1 MKASGLI
8 GLIEIG
14 CNKGDCRMKGRY
26 SIITVVCLYV
36 VIFSFGLLSEPKT
49 KEQCPQPLEIS
60 PYDILLE
67 AETPN
72 SPRGIYV
79 VHFLERKSSPQ
90 EIHAEVRLLI
100 PRGQRPRWSPRR
112 QYILYEC
119 DGRIHVLERKTGKI
133 VSQRGLMRGYP
144 VYGWGPDDNKIL
156 LGSDRYIETQ
166 GKFTR
171 TVLGFRVAWKDD
183 RDDWT
188 EDNLG
193 DTIGFA
199 VYGITF
205 HHSKLADLWLGNP
218 TLSPDG
224 KRCAFEAYRLVSDY
238 GRSYSKIYTIEWVEP
253 PKKSKDMEY
262 LPIQRLTNLP
272 DDLLEVNPKWSPDGK
287 WIAFEVI
294 NPKALSHQVYIASPD
309 GSIVKPIPMPRS
321 YGNKYKIVKWFRKS
335 PKLLICI
342 ERINEII
349 NTNLHEFGVIDI
361 NTPDNSKVI
370 FCETN
375 IGLIALS
382 PNDNILAVYDAY
394 AVNFPYT
401 TSLRLIEIESDNP
414 SISRIVRGFPDNII
428 VYWMDW

>member
-1 MKASGLI
+1 MAEREEVI
-8 GLIEIG
+8 
-14 CNKGDCRMKGRY
+14 RMQGRY
-26 SIITVVCLYV
+26 LIITAVCLCV
-36 VIFSFGLLSEPKT
+36 VLLFFGLSLEPKAD
-49 KEQCPQPLEIS
+49 EQCLRPLNIS
-60 PYDILLE
+60 PYDMLLD

-79 VHFLERKSSPQ
+79 VHFLEKESSLQ

-171 TVLGFRVAWKDD
+171 TVLGFRVAWKDNW
-183 RDDWT
+183 DDWT

-224 KRCAFEAYRLVSDY
+224 KRCAFEAYRPLSDY

-253 PKKSKDMEY
+253 PKESKDKEY
-262 LPIQRLTNLP
+262 LPIQRLTKLP

-294 NPKALSHQVYIASPD
+294 DPKTPSHQVYIASPD
-309 GSIVKPIPMPRS
+309 GSIVKPVPVPRS
-321 YGNKYKIVKWFRKS
+321 FGNKYTIIRWFRRS
-335 PKLLICI
+335 PKLLIRI
-342 ERINEII
+342 ERINEIVRI
-349 NTNLHEFGVIDI
+349 HLVEFGVIDI
-361 NTPDNSKVI
+361 ENPVNSRVVGA
-370 FCETN
+370 ETN
-375 IGLIALS
+375 IGLAALS
-382 PNDNILAVYDAY
+382 PGDNVLAVYDAF
-394 AVNFPYT
+394 APNFPYAT
-401 TSLRLIEIESDNP
+401 FLRLVDLEP
-414 SISRIVRGFPDNII
+414 SGSRIGGVVYGFPNDMI